1 MIEAQD
7 VIPNDRSR
15 IPELFV
21 KVQVGNQILKMVEVT
36 GMLDSIDGGGGG
48 GVKEFFWHVHTHLM
62 ERGRS
67 VL

>member
-36 GMLDSIDGGGGG
+36 GMLDGTDGG
-48 GVKEFFWHVHTHLM
+48 GVKEFFWHVYTHLM